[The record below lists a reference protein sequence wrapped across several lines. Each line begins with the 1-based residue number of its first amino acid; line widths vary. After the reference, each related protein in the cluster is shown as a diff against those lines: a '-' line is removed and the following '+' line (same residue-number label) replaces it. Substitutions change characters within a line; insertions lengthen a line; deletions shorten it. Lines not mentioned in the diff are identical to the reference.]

1 MNDDDD
7 DDMIRK
13 IKKRSACPISF
24 SLDFLGDK
32 WTLLIVRDILLNNKN
47 TFGEFIQSAEGIAT
61 NVLTDRLK
69 MLESEGFI
77 MKYPVPGKARVAYCL
92 TERGVRLIPIIMEMA
107 IWGVSENN
115 TEIKKELTAALKT
128 DKAGVLSALANKHLE
143 IYEQRKGSRIDPDLI
158 NV

>member
-1 MNDDDD
+1 MK
-7 DDMIRK
+7 K

-47 TFGEFIQSAEGIAT
+47 TFGEFLQSAEGIAT

-69 MLESEGFI
+69 MLETEGFI

-92 TERGVRLIPIIMEMA
+92 AERGIALIPIIMEMA

-115 TEIKKELTAALKT
+115 TEIKKELTAALKN
-128 DKAGVLSALANKHLE
+128 DKEAVLSGLAKKHLAM
-143 IYEQRKGSRIDPDLI
+143 YEQRKESRIEPDQV